1 MTIYLDFEKDLAE
14 VHSKISDLE
23 GIQDSSSSKNIKN
36 PNIFFISFTYLLD
49 SGNCIKSMFLDLN
62 PASQ

>member
-23 GIQDSSSSKNIKN
+23 GYQIAQVVKI
-36 PNIFFISFTYLLD
+36 
-49 SGNCIKSMFLDLN
+49 
-62 PASQ
+62 